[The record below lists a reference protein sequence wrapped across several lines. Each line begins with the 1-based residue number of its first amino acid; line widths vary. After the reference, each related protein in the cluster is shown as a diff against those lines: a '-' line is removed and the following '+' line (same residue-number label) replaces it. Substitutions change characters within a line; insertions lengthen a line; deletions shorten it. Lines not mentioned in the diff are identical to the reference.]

1 MNAGKA
7 EKINRFIRD
16 FGRVAVAIG
25 PGEWRLFFEHG
36 ATYGRAPAKH
46 LNAICGAAPL
56 SASGTGSATAR
67 MCAQRSSR
75 RVSWPFISGSG
86 GGATMTAAAG

>member
-46 LNAICGAAPL
+46 LNATCGAG
-56 SASGTGSATAR
+56 ASGRVELGEACGR
-67 MCAQRSSR
+67 RRSQSL
-75 RVSWPFISGSG
+75 
-86 GGATMTAAAG
+86 